1 MQKRF
6 ILSFTICF
14 LFLFLTACGPS
25 EEKIAQAQQ
34 KYSELAE
41 THNNV
46 VEAHKSISDN
56 SLDEALTA
64 LADKV
69 TIVGNYNLQEMKDEE
84 IDLLIQTMDSLIDSY
99 DEFMTALTDIKGKE
113 DAAVLTPIPVTLIN
127 DTGFYFSG
135 LSLFEQGSLETPANV
150 LESLPPLEPGQSLT
164 GLLIQRNVDNTP
176 WLLTLSDTD
185 GGAWEFS
192 LPVENYEEEG
202 ITLRLL
208 YNSQESEL
216 TIEREEENAS

>member
-41 THNNV
+41 THNSV

-127 DTGFYFSG
+127 DTRFYFSG